1 MQNTIHKAQTIVQT
15 NQKIKSAM
23 FSHTKKNI
31 FPPKKMYVPPY
42 YDKISS
48 KSERVVEWGTHDI
61 SLVPHHLYRIPKL
74 RTLEPP
80 PLGGTNRVGKWEPLF
95 TCLKNSSKNNV
106 MVA

>member
-1 MQNTIHKAQTIVQT
+1 MILNNSERDPCTIKLKVQT

-23 FSHTKKNI
+23 FSHKKKTI

-61 SLVPHHLYRIPKL
+61 SLVFHHLYRIPKL
-74 RTLEPP
+74 RTLESPP
-80 PLGGTNRVGKWEPLF
+80 KLQLF
-95 TCLKNSSKNNV
+95 YKGFTK
-106 MVA
+106 